1 MQRAWSEHV
10 FSLSYQ
16 GLPNTWPMIYTY
28 GKFGKRLTIKK
39 NGKSLSGSKG
49 GPGLYSE
56 QRGLMFSS
64 LSDIREV
71 PHGEAREKTRLRSSE
86 G

>member
-1 MQRAWSEHV
+1 MADDLHLWQIW
-10 FSLSYQ
+10 
-16 GLPNTWPMIYTY
+16 
-28 GKFGKRLTIKK
+28 KTIDNKK

-56 QRGLMFSS
+56 QTGLMFSL